1 MFFLIIVYC
10 VISYIVVGAALM
22 DTYAGNP
29 KAWLSWLPLSPILF
43 LMYIIGS
50 ILNR

>member
-1 MFFLIIVYC
+1 MIFLIIVYC
-10 VISYIVVGAALM
+10 VISYVVVGMALK

-43 LMYIIGS
+43 LLFIIGS